1 MGRLDGRVALVT
13 GGGSGIGAA
22 CAERFTA
29 EGATVVT
36 LDLAGSVD
44 HVVDATDEPAVSAA
58 VDAVVARHGRIDVV
72 VNSAGVA
79 GGGPVHLLDLEEWNR
94 VIAVNLT
101 GTFLVSKHALRPMLD
116 AGSGSIVN
124 VSSVEGIEG
133 TEGGSTYNA
142 SKAGVVMLTKNMAID
157 YGSKGIRSNCICP
170 GFIQTPLLS
179 SVLDS
184 PGMEVYRERIRAE
197 HKLGRFGRPD
207 EIAGAALFLAS
218 DDSSFV
224 TGHALVVDGGYTA
237 GRRPGMLEGF
247 GL

>member
-13 GGGSGIGAA
+13 GAASGIGAA
-22 CAERFTA
+22 CVSRFRS

-36 LDLAGSVD
+36 LDLAGEVD
-44 HVVDATDEPAVSAA
+44 HTVDVTDE
-58 VDAVVARHGRIDVV
+58 DAVQSAVASVLALHSRLDIV

-79 GGGPVHLLDLEEWNR
+79 GGGPVHLLDKAEWDR

-101 GTFLVSKHALRPMLD
+101 GTFLVSKHALAPMV
-116 AGSGSIVN
+116 AQGSGSIVN

-184 PGMEVYRERIRAE
+184 PGMEVFRERIRAE
-197 HKLGRFGRPD
+197 HKLGRFGHPD

-218 DDSSFV
+218 DDASFV